1 MYNRGKTRSA
11 RTKEKI
17 KPGIRFKQ
25 LARGALMNQQW
36 LSGLIKQQNA
46 NISSFHPKVTGIL
59 TNSEKSLLRK
69 SRELRSNSERLIL
82 VKLMANLTVFS
93 RLPPK
98 LRARLS
104 PYAYFIII
112 GPKRR
117 IIKEGHEPA
126 TVYFVLTGDITV
138 SKKVW
143 DSAKAKYVDGLDH
156 VSGPGEWLGDIDL
169 LENEKRQYTFTS
181 KTEVELL
188 ALDREDFE
196 SILMPFV
203 RETWEGKKAI
213 LRHFGYFDFF
223 TNQQLV
229 TACKIAT
236 LQQFEPYE
244 TIYHQDKG
252 LESFVHFVISGTCM
266 ILQCLKIKV
275 SIKRGRKHFELV
287 EVTKSED
294 LFKKPS
300 ATEIRS
306 YVREKTTYS
315 TFSLDDTKSV
325 SDEDILAKEQRNMK
339 KIMNIQT
346 IERECQ
352 MYNPAGRSSGSS
364 KIDYKSSIGSSFM
377 ADEEKNIKNVEEEEE
392 SVNDYD
398 SDLDEISED
407 SVKRII
413 DEKYLGTQS
422 ESRIENHF
430 IEVCRVSKG
439 GIFGLGETMEHRI
452 IMTETTVQ
460 CLVLPKYWLL
470 EREQNPG
477 NMWEKHRIQ
486 LDFTLPSR
494 ENLFKNFLNSR
505 KWQVFKSEIV
515 SSFKSPG
522 TKLQD
527 IPIIYR
533 IISSDE

>member
-1 MYNRGKTRSA
+1 
-11 RTKEKI
+11 
-17 KPGIRFKQ
+17 
-25 LARGALMNQQW
+25 
-36 LSGLIKQQNA
+36 
-46 NISSFHPKVTGIL
+46 
-59 TNSEKSLLRK
+59 
-69 SRELRSNSERLIL
+69 
-82 VKLMANLTVFS
+82 
-93 RLPPK
+93 
-98 LRARLS
+98 
-104 PYAYFIII
+104 
-112 GPKRR
+112 
-117 IIKEGHEPA
+117 
-126 TVYFVLTGDITV
+126 
-138 SKKVW
+138 
-143 DSAKAKYVDGLDH
+143 
-156 VSGPGEWLGDIDL
+156 
-169 LENEKRQYTFTS
+169 
-181 KTEVELL
+181 
-188 ALDREDFE
+188 
-196 SILMPFV
+196 
-203 RETWEGKKAI
+203 
-213 LRHFGYFDFF
+213 
-223 TNQQLV
+223 
-229 TACKIAT
+229 
-236 LQQFEPYE
+236 
-244 TIYHQDKG
+244 
-252 LESFVHFVISGTCM
+252 
-266 ILQCLKIKV
+266 
-275 SIKRGRKHFELV
+275 
-287 EVTKSED
+287 
-294 LFKKPS
+294 
-300 ATEIRS
+300 
-306 YVREKTTYS
+306 
-315 TFSLDDTKSV
+315 
-325 SDEDILAKEQRNMK
+325 
-339 KIMNIQT
+339 MNIQT

-352 MYNPAGRSSGSS
+352 MYNPAGRRSSGSS

-422 ESRIENHF
+422 ESRIENYF